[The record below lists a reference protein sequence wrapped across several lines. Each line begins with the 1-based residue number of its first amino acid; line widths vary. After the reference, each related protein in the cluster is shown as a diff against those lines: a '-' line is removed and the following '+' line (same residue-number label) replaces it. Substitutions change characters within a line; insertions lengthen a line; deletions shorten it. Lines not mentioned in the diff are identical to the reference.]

1 MAYAFNYD
9 NYIVNMGKFLNRND
23 AAFLSTCPISLSLAE
38 QRIFIDFSHIGTEQS
53 YTGNFTPNNAIIA
66 KPPLWGDTETFS
78 FLDSTGRIHI
88 LDRVAYEYGRTF
100 IDNPSEQNDDTLP
113 TYYTDSG
120 YGFLIVFPAPQEAF
134 AYQLIF
140 QQKAVPLGETQQ
152 TNWYST
158 YGYDLLLFAALHEAA
173 CYLDNKSQADK
184 WDGKYIQRLELYNR
198 YNKGRKAD
206 RGTDVLKD

>member
-9 NYIVNMGKFLNRND
+9 NYITNIGAFLNRND
-23 AAFLSTCPISLSLAE
+23 TVFLSLCPVFLSLGE

-53 YTGNFTPNNAIIA
+53 YTGNFVAGNGIIA

-78 FLDSTGRIHI
+78 YLDSTGRVHI
-88 LDRVAYEYGRTF
+88 LERVAYEYGRTF
-100 IDNPSEQNDDTLP
+100 IDNPSTQNDQILP
-113 TYYTDSG
+113 TYYSDSG
-120 YGFLIVFPAPQEAF
+120 YGYFIIFPTPQVAF
-134 AYQLIF
+134 PFQLIF
-140 QQKAVPLGETQQ
+140 QGKEVPLGTTQP

-158 YGYDLLLFAALHEAA
+158 YGYDLLLFAACHEAA
-173 CYLDNKSQADK
+173 AYLDNHSQAAK

-206 RGTDVLKD
+206 RTSDVLKD